1 MTQVLKHQKEPKKSP
16 AIFVEIYNICDDVR
30 ILNRMV
36 LGIVKAYFEETANMD
51 SIKDS
56 KRIFEESFEKYGDD
70 PKACL
75 WDQKMVFRYEE
86 LTKAVD
92 LNGASVLEI
101 GCGIG
106 GFYDYCIHDKGIA
119 NLNYK
124 GIDLVEGMIN
134 LAKKKYPSA
143 EFEVCNILEQRL
155 QEMYDYVVLCGVF
168 NVAFDT
174 NDMEKILSQAFQ
186 YCKKAMVFNFISTYV
201 NFKDDEI
208 SYHDPKEVFCFC
220 AEHLSTKIKMN
231 HHYEK
236 CDVSLCVYR

>member
-1 MTQVLKHQKEPKKSP
+1 MTQVSKHQKEHKKSP
-16 AIFVEIYNICDDVR
+16 ADFVEIYNICDDVR

-36 LGIVKAYFEETANMD
+36 LGIVEAYFEETANMD

-119 NLNYK
+119 N
-124 GIDLVEGMIN
+124 
-134 LAKKKYPSA
+134 
-143 EFEVCNILEQRL
+143 RL
-155 QEMYDYVVLCGVF
+155 GGGHDQ
-168 NVAFDT
+168 
-174 NDMEKILSQAFQ
+174 S
-186 YCKKAMVFNFISTYV
+186 CKKDIS
-201 NFKDDEI
+201 
-208 SYHDPKEVFCFC
+208 FCR
-220 AEHLSTKIKMN
+220 I
-231 HHYEK
+231 
-236 CDVSLCVYR
+236 